1 MSPQTMSIVLLDGEV
16 PRKLQDMRTIR
27 VSTEIFATIW
37 KARLPG
43 ENSEG
48 AILAR
53 LLGVQDAGS
62 SGNRRKHEPL
72 SKTDEE
78 SDWIAEP

>member
-1 MSPQTMSIVLLDGEV
+1 
-16 PRKLQDMRTIR
+16 MRTIR
-27 VSTEIFATIW
+27 VSTEVFATIW

-53 LLGVQDAGS
+53 LLGVHDDGS
-62 SGNRRKHEPL
+62 SGNRRKRDPL

-78 SDWIAEP
+78 SEWLAEP